1 MVNSTIRAIRVE
13 EYGDASV
20 LKYTIIPR
28 PIPQHNQVL
37 VKVAYAGINFGDVGQ
52 RSGFYPT
59 PVPFTAGGEGSG
71 EIVELGPDVEHGFK
85 VGDRVTFMAYGAYT
99 DYAVVDTGRLGKLPD
114 HVSLELGAAFLAQGL
129 TAVALT
135 EQAYTVK
142 KDDWVVIHAA
152 AGGMGLLLTQLSH
165 RLGAHVIGTVSSN
178 EKAALARANGA
189 DHVVVIPA
197 NKSAS
202 YEALEKKVHEL
213 TNGQGVHVVYDSI
226 GQATFES
233 SLEIARRL
241 GTLVLFGS
249 TSGDISPQ
257 SLTRLAGKNLKVT
270 WVSLLHYT
278 TTFEE
283 FDELYQK
290 TLKLLD
296 DGGLKVQVSKVYEF
310 EDAKQAHLDLEGRK
324 TTGKLLLKVN

>member
-1 MVNSTIRAIRVE
+1 M
-13 EYGDASV
+13 
-20 LKYTIIPR
+20 
-28 PIPQHNQVL
+28 
-37 VKVAYAGINFGDVGQ
+37 
-52 RSGFYPT
+52 
-59 PVPFTAGGEGSG
+59 
-71 EIVELGPDVEHGFK
+71 
-85 VGDRVTFMAYGAYT
+85 
-99 DYAVVDTGRLGKLPD
+99 
-114 HVSLELGAAFLAQGL
+114 QGL

-135 EQAYTVK
+135 ELAYAVK
-142 KDDWVVIHAA
+142 KNDWVVIHAA

-165 RLGAHVIGTVSSN
+165 HLGAHVIGTASSD

-213 TNGQGVHVVYDSI
+213 TNGQGVHVIYDSI
-226 GQATFES
+226 GQATFETN
-233 SLEIARRL
+233 LVIARRL

-249 TSGDISPQ
+249 TSGDIPPQ
-257 SLTRLAGKNLKVT
+257 SLNRLAGKNLKLT

-283 FDELYQK
+283 FDGLYQK

-296 DGGLKVQVSKVYEF
+296 EGGLRLQVSKVYEF
-310 EDAKQAHLDLEGRK
+310 EDAKQAHLDLEGRR

>member
-1 MVNSTIRAIRVE
+1 MVNSTNRAIRVE
-13 EYGDASV
+13 EHGDASI
-20 LKYTIIPR
+20 LKYTNIPR

-52 RSGFYPT
+52 RLGFYPT

-71 EIVELGPDVEHGFK
+71 EIVELGSDVEHGFK
-85 VGDRVTFMAYGAYT
+85 
-99 DYAVVDTGRLGKLPD
+99 
-114 HVSLELGAAFLAQGL
+114 GAAFLAQGL

-135 EQAYTVK
+135 EQAYAVK
-142 KDDWVVIHAA
+142 KDDWVVIYAA
-152 AGGMGLLLTQLSH
+152 AGGMGLLFTQLSH
-165 RLGAHVIGTVSSN
+165 GHGAHVIGTVSSN
-178 EKAALARANGA
+178 EKATLALT

-197 NKSAS
+197 NKSAP

-213 TNGQGVHVVYDSI
+213 TNGQGLHAVYDSI

-249 TSGDISPQ
+249 ASGDISPQ

-270 WVSLLHYT
+270 WVRLLHYT

-283 FDELYQK
+283 FDEWYQK

-310 EDAKQAHLDLEGRK
+310 EDAKQAHLDLEGRR